1 MTEEG
6 TIEVTAEVI
15 EPTDALEVTY
25 TPAVFSDNLAALDA
39 YVDQQIEPYIGAQLD
54 PNDYETIKMGRTCM
68 ADLNKLKAPIEAER
82 KRVKKIYEAP
92 LKEFEARVKAIT
104 DRKSV
109 V

>member
-54 PNDYETIKMGRTCM
+54 PNDYERSEEHTSELQSQR
-68 ADLNKLKAPIEAER
+68 
-82 KRVKKIYEAP
+82 
-92 LKEFEARVKAIT
+92 
-104 DRKSV
+104 
-109 V
+109 